1 MGDFNDYLKTLEDG
15 IKNLAEKMLKEFKD
29 EALKDSKKFL
39 KKTEEDLK
47 RWTKLLASGELTL
60 DDFEWLVIGKKD
72 LAELHFLKRKG
83 LSLVR
88 IDRFRNSLIDLIID
102 TALDLFL

>member
-1 MGDFNDYLKTLEDG
+1 MGDFSDYLKTLEDG
-15 IKNLAEKMLKEFKD
+15 IKNLAEKMLKGFQD
-29 EALKDSKKFL
+29 EALKDGKEFL
-39 KKTEEDLK
+39 KKTQEDLK
-47 RWTKLLASGELTL
+47 RWTRLLASKELTQ

-72 LAELHFLKRKG
+72 LAELHLLKQKG

-102 TALDLFL
+102 SAIDVFL

>member
-15 IKNLAEKMLKEFKD
+15 IKNLAEKMLKEFTK

-47 RWTKLLASGELTL
+47 RWTRLLASGELTL

-72 LAELHFLKRKG
+72 LAELYLLKRKG